1 MKMFGIGLPELIVIM
16 VVALLVVGPSK
27 LPELAKSLG
36 RAFSEFRRMADEVK
50 DTIEEEIAGAE
61 TPQEAK
67 PHDDAVETAYS
78 GETPVNAE
86 HDTQGVNEEEQKKI
100 PEGGALRG

>member
-1 MKMFGIGLPELIVIM
+1 MFGIGLPELIVIM

-50 DTIEEEIAGAE
+50 ETIEEEVADAE
-61 TPQEAK
+61 ASQEER
-67 PHDDAVETAYS
+67 PPDDAVEKVYAGGPP
-78 GETPVNAE
+78 GETEQHAQNVN
-86 HDTQGVNEEEQKKI
+86 GEEQKNI